1 VQANK
6 KEIKELKTEISKVTS
21 KVEMKTEKIKKYHH
35 HHASEPK
42 KKHSPPTL
50 KPGSPP
56 IFVQPDAVPT
66 QDGEIKLATDQK
78 KGEPITSP
86 KTKPDSPKL
95 KAKTTQSEFPES
107 GYVADTDEPRNLKQA
122 THKYS
127 HFKHEES
134 KMSVEHT
141 SIVSDQV
148 SEQSTQSVQQ
158 QQRIEKLLP
167 TKPHPLSKVHHR
179 HSDHKSEKKSVV
191 ASATA
196 LSESKKVRG
205 VMDLCPSSPNS
216 LLCHKTN
223 FHSTSL
229 MCGFVFVFVCVYV
242 CSSLSVCSVNIEAMI
257 IMVIK

>member
-1 VQANK
+1 
-6 KEIKELKTEISKVTS
+6 
-21 KVEMKTEKIKKYHH
+21 MKTEKIKKYHH
-35 HHASEPK
+35 HHHASELK

-66 QDGEIKLATDQK
+66 QDAEVKPAADQK
-78 KGEPITSP
+78 KGEPATSP
-86 KTKPDSPKL
+86 KIKPDSPKF

-107 GYVADTDEPRNLKQA
+107 GYIADTDEPRHLKQT

-134 KMSVEHT
+134 KMSTEHT
-141 SIVSDQV
+141 TVVSDQV

-167 TKPHPLSKVHHR
+167 TKPHPPSKVHHR
-179 HSDHKSEKKSVV
+179 HSDHKSEKKSMVP
-191 ASATA
+191 SATA
-196 LSESKKVRG
+196 LSEPKKVRG
-205 VMDLCPSSPNS
+205 VMDLCCSSPTS

-223 FHSTSL
+223 FHPTSL
-229 MCGFVFVFVCVYV
+229 MCGFVFVFVC
-242 CSSLSVCSVNIEAMI
+242 M
-257 IMVIK
+257 